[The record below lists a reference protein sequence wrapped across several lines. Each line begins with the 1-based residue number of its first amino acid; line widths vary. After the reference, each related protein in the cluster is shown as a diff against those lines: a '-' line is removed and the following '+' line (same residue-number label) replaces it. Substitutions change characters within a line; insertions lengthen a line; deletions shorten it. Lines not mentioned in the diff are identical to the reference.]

1 MPLTVTWTDAAVRI
15 ALTVLAAA
23 AIGLDRRVE
32 GHPAGMR
39 TTLLVALAACLSM
52 LQANWLMN
60 SAGKAPDSF
69 VVLDLMRLPLGIL
82 TGVGFIGGGVILKRG
97 DAILGLT
104 TAATLWFVTVV
115 GLCFGGGQNELGI
128 AGAALALGILR
139 GLKLL
144 ERHLRQERPA
154 ELRIRW
160 RVDDFDSDSALATIG
175 ASTLKVSRVAIRHNV
190 PERIEELRCSVQR
203 RGLPDERGPP
213 FEVLELARR
222 PGVIEWEWKD

>member
-1 MPLTVTWTDAAVRI
+1 VPLTVTWTDAAVRI
-15 ALTVLAAA
+15 ALTVMAAA
-23 AIGLDRRVE
+23 AIGFDRRVE

-52 LQANWLMN
+52 LQANWLL
-60 SAGKAPDSF
+60 STVGKTPDSF

-82 TGVGFIGGGVILKRG
+82 TGVGFIGGGVILKRD

-115 GLCFGGGQNELGI
+115 GLCFGGGQNALGV
-128 AGAALALGILR
+128 AGALMGLGILR
-139 GLKLL
+139 GLKLI
-144 ERHLRQERPA
+144 ERRLRQERAA

-160 RVDDFDSDSALATIG
+160 TADEFDSDSAPATIG
-175 ASTLKVSRVAIRHNV
+175 ASTLKVSNFAIKHNV
-190 PERIEELRCSVQR
+190 AERVEELRCPVR
-203 RGLPDERGPP
+203 RRVLPGERSPP

-222 PGVIEWEWKD
+222 PGVLEWEWKD